1 MRIIIAPAKQMRVDT
16 DTLAFTVLPVFLD
29 RTEQLKDWIRSLS
42 YED

>member
-16 DTLAFTVLPVFLD
+16 LACTVLPVFLD